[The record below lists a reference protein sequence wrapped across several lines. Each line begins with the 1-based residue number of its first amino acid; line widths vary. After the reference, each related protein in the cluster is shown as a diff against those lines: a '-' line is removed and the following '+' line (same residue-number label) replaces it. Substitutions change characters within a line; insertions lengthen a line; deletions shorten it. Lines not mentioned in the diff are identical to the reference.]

1 MTPMAGFQ
9 PSSPA
14 GVPPGFYD
22 RAPGRAPISAA
33 AVTGFVSSLVIC
45 VPLATQ
51 LLGIICGVVGI
62 VRTSGGRLRGRGLAV
77 AAVCISP
84 LAALVWVVVLG
95 AAYVMVSSG
104 VAVCRLTLPL
114 LSADEAESA
123 ELVSELRESAF
134 SERLKI
140 KVDQAAVTA
149 FVNRVGRTYGPLQGV
164 ELAEDLVTDKGRD
177 QVLVHLIGEFRQGRQ
192 DILITLG
199 RGRSLRAEIDDVAVG
214 DLALMPRE

>member
-1 MTPMAGFQ
+1 MTPMTGFQ

-14 GVPPGFYD
+14 GVPPGFYN
-22 RAPGRAPISAA
+22 RAVGRAPMSAA
-33 AVTGFVSSLVIC
+33 AVAGFVSSLAIC
-45 VPLATQ
+45 IPLITQ

-62 VRTSGGRLRGRGLAV
+62 VRTSGGRQRGRGLAI

-84 LAALVWVVVLG
+84 LAALVWMVVLV
-95 AAYVMVSSG
+95 AAYTMVSSG

-114 LSADEAESA
+114 LSAEEAELA
-123 ELVSELRESAF
+123 ELVSELRQSAF

-149 FVNRVGRTYGPLQGV
+149 FVDRVGKAYGPLQGV
-164 ELAEDLVTDKGRD
+164 EAAEDLITDKGRD
-177 QVLVHLIGEFRQGRQ
+177 QVLVRLVGKFRDGRQ

-199 RGRSLRAEIDDVAVG
+199 RKRSLRVEIDDIAVG
-214 DLALMPRE
+214 DLALMPRQ